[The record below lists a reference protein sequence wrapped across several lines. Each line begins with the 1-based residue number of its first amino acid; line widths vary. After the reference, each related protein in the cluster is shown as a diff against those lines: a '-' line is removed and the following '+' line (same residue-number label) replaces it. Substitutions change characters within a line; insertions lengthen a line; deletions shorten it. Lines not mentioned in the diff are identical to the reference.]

1 MCTHT
6 ITVLVTGFVLALA
19 SFLPGPAQAQIDS
32 ARPPVQDLSSR
43 PIGKVVAATGSVTI
57 EHASAVVVQ
66 ANLAGQA
73 GQAKVGDLVYLGDV
87 VQTGADGR
95 LGINF
100 TDGSSFNLSTNA
112 RMTLNEFVYDP
123 NGKSNST
130 LFNLTKGTFTFVAG
144 NIAKTGDMKV
154 DTPVATMGIRGTT
167 PHVEITDD
175 GTVKFSTLIEE
186 GKSKLMKK
194 AGTSAAR
201 QPGSLAAAQNPKN
214 NYLGN
219 IEKCNSP
226 DRTSLEPRI
235 NACTAFIDS
244 GQGTTTALAVAYNN
258 RGNAYATRGDYDRAI
273 LDFDRSI
280 KLNPTHA
287 KPFNN
292 RGVAYLRKGEYDIA
306 IESLDEAIK
315 LNPNYGG
322 AFANRAGIYLRKNE
336 YDRAARDYDEAI
348 RLEPNLQAVWSG
360 RCWTR
365 AILGELQA
373 ALEDCNKALQSGPN
387 NAETYDSRGLIHLKM
402 GQLGAAIDD
411 YSSALGFDPKL
422 ASALYGRGLA
432 KLKQGDKAG
441 SDTDIS
447 AATTIQAGI
456 GDDFTRYGVR

>member
-6 ITVLVTGFVLALA
+6 ITALVTSLVLSLA
-19 SFLPGPAQAQIDS
+19 NILAGPAQAQTDS

-43 PIGKVVAATGSVTI
+43 PIGKVVTATGSVTI
-57 EHASAVVVQ
+57 EHAGAVVVQ

-73 GQAKVGDLVYLGDV
+73 GQTKVGDLVYLGDV

-100 TDGSSFNLSTNA
+100 TDGSSFNLSSNA
-112 RMTLNEFVYDP
+112 HMTLNEFVYDP

-130 LFNLTKGTFTFVAG
+130 LFNLTTGTFTFVAG
-144 NIAKTGDMKV
+144 NIAKTGNMKV

-167 PHVEITDD
+167 PHIEISDD

-186 GKSKLMKK
+186 GKSKVQKK
-194 AGTSAAR
+194 
-201 QPGSLAAAQNPKN
+201 QPGSLAAAQNPKTS

-219 IEKCNSP
+219 IELCNGH

-235 NACTAFIDS
+235 NACTTLIDLR
-244 GQGTTTALAVAYNN
+244 QGTTAALAIAHNN
-258 RGNAYATRGDYDRAI
+258 RGNAYTAKGEYDRAI
-273 LDFDRSI
+273 QDFDEAI
-280 KLNPTHA
+280 KLDPTHA

-292 RGVAYLRKGEYDIA
+292 RGVAYLRKGEYDLA

-315 LNPNYGG
+315 LDPNYGG
-322 AFANRAGIYLRKNE
+322 AFANRAGIYLKKNE

-348 RLEPNLQAVWSG
+348 RLKPDLEAVWNG

-365 AILGELQA
+365 AIIGELQA
-373 ALEDCNKALQSGPN
+373 GLEDCNKALQSGPN
-387 NAETYDSRGLIHLKM
+387 NAGTYDSRGLIHLKM

-432 KLKQGDKAG
+432 KRKMGDNAG

-447 AATTIQAGI
+447 AAKTIQAEI